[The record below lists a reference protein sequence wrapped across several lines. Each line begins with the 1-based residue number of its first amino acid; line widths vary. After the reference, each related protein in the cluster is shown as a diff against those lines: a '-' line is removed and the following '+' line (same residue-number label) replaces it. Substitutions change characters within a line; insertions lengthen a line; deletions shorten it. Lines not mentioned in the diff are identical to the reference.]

1 MSLRTRAAKARPSVD
16 VTAVLVAHD
25 GARWLPAALA
35 ALAASTQRPS
45 RVVLV
50 DTGSADATPE
60 LLRAV
65 EDAEVL
71 TLGRTQGFGAAVAAA
86 LATGPATEWV
96 WLLHDDCAPTPTA
109 LEALLEQAGQS
120 PQAALLGP
128 KVLDWTD
135 PRLLVEVGL
144 TVDGG
149 GHRETGLERR
159 EYDQGQRDAV
169 REVLAVGTAGA
180 LLRRDA
186 YDQVGGLD
194 PVLALFRDDLDLGWK
209 LHAAGHQVVVV
220 PAAVVHHARAATTGR
235 RSTDAAPGSLTGT
248 DRRNALYVL
257 LAHAT
262 RLALLSLL
270 PRVLVASLLRIL
282 GLLLTRQVPGARDE
296 LLAVVGVLGRPG
308 RLRAARRAR
317 RATRSVPPAALRPLF
332 ASGGARVRAR
342 FGAFGD
348 WLSGGAAPG
357 ASSSLGD
364 PGPEGPDDAV
374 DLTGGGSGSLHRFV
388 RRPGVLLAVGLS
400 LVALLAE
407 RSLLSGGDLVG
418 GRLLPPPPGAS
429 DLWRA
434 YGASWHPSSVGSS
447 APAPP
452 YLAVLALLA
461 TVLLGKVGLTV
472 DLVLL
477 ASVPLAGVAAYAVA
491 GRVVQQRYV
500 RLWAAATWA
509 LLPVATGGI
518 ATGRLD
524 VAVVQIGLPLLALGA
539 ARVLTADSQDRVWR
553 AAWSLGLGLTVVA
566 AFSPLFWLL
575 GGAVLLGGGVL
586 SLFRSG
592 SRRRALAALV
602 ATAVPAGLLLPW
614 SLLAFTAPG
623 RLLQGPGRLVQ
634 DTALLPGRLGL
645 LDVPLLHPG
654 GSGLPPVWITS
665 GLVLAALGG
674 LTRQSRRPFV
684 CAGWAA
690 ATIGLTAAVLLP
702 HLSLA
707 VEPDGTALPVW
718 PGAAL
723 QLAGGG
729 LLMAAL
735 VGADAL
741 RTRLAARTFGWR
753 QLVAAAVVAS
763 CAALPVLAAGS
774 WLVRGADGPLQRGGG
789 TVLPPFAAAE
799 VGPETGLRVLLL
811 TATGAG
817 EVGYQLTRTGDTRL
831 GVADTSPTR
840 DQALALDAVVADLL
854 TPSGSD
860 AAEALATRAV
870 RYVAINAGPG
880 ADRLGLAL
888 DQQPGLTR
896 RSGGPVLLW
905 QVVGATSL
913 LSVLPQPLA
922 LTATSGARAAS
933 RPALRLHPPVALPPL
948 TAGATGRLPAGE
960 PGRLLVLA
968 EAADDGW
975 TATVDDQP
983 LARRTAWGWAQGFVA
998 PAAGGRLVVH
1008 RSQAGRRAE
1017 LTGQALLVLV
1027 VLVLAAP
1034 GAARR
1039 RGLEIDDDDRTGPP
1053 DGTADHPLP
1062 DPQERP

>member
-1 MSLRTRAAKARPSVD
+1 MSLRTRAVKAAPPVD

-25 GARWLPAALA
+25 GERWVAAALA
-35 ALAASTQRPS
+35 ALAASTQRPA
-45 RVVLV
+45 RTVLV
-50 DTGSADATPE
+50 DTGSTDGTAA

-65 EDAEVL
+65 PGAEVL
-71 TLGRTQGFGAAVAAA
+71 TLTRTDGFGAAVAAA
-86 LATGPATEWV
+86 LATGPVTGWV

-109 LEALLEQAGQS
+109 LAALLEQAEVS

-128 KVLDWTD
+128 KVLDWAD

-180 LLRRDA
+180 LVRRDA

-194 PVLALFRDDLDLGWK
+194 PALAVFRDDLDLGWK
-209 LHAAGHQVVVV
+209 LNAAGHQVVVV
-220 PAAVVHHARAATTGR
+220 PAAVVHHVRAATTGQR
-235 RSTDAAPGSLTGT
+235 HPDASPGSLTGT

-262 RLALLSLL
+262 RLTLLTLL
-270 PRVLVASLLRIL
+270 PRVLVASVLRVL

-296 LLAVVGVLGRPG
+296 LFAVVGVLGRPG

-317 RATRSVPPAALRPLF
+317 RATRTVPPGTLRPLL
-332 ASGGARVRAR
+332 ASRGARVRAR
-342 FGAFGD
+342 LGAVGD
-348 WLSGGAAPG
+348 WVSGGAAPG
-357 ASSSLGD
+357 ASSALGD
-364 PGPEGPDDAV
+364 PGSQGPDDAV
-374 DLTGGGSGSLHRFV
+374 DLTGAGTGALRRFL
-388 RRPGVLLAVGLS
+388 RRPGVLLVVGLS

-407 RSLLSGGDLVG
+407 RSLLGGGDLVG
-418 GRLLPPPPGAS
+418 GRLLSPSLGAS
-429 DLWRA
+429 DLWHA

-447 APAPP
+447 DPAPP

-461 TVLLGKVGLTV
+461 TVLLGKVGLAV

-477 ASVPLAGVAAYAVA
+477 ASVPLAGAVAYAAA
-491 GRVVQQRYV
+491 GRVVQHRHV

-524 VAVVQIGLPLLALGA
+524 VAVGQIGLPLLAVAA

-553 AAWSLGLGLTVVA
+553 AAWSLGLGLALVA
-566 AFSPLFWLL
+566 AFSPMLWLL
-575 GGAVLLGGGVL
+575 GGALLLGGGLL

-614 SLLAFTAPG
+614 SLLAFTSPG
-623 RLLQGPGRLVQ
+623 RLLHGPGRLVP
-634 DTALLPGRLGL
+634 DAALLPGRLGS
-645 LDVPLLHPG
+645 LDAPLLHPG
-654 GSGLPPVWITS
+654 GSGLPPTWITV
-665 GLVLAALGG
+665 GLLLAALGG
-674 LTRQSRRPFV
+674 LARQRRLPLV
-684 CAGWAA
+684 WAGWAA
-690 ATIGLTAAVLLP
+690 ATVGLVAAVLLP

-707 VEPDGTALPVW
+707 LEPGGAALPIW

-729 LLMAAL
+729 LLLAAL
-735 VGADAL
+735 VAADQL
-741 RTRLAARTFGWR
+741 RTRLATRAFGWQ
-753 QLVAAAVVAS
+753 QLVAGVVVAS
-763 CAALPVLAAGS
+763 CAALPVVAAAS
-774 WLVRGADGPLQRGGG
+774 WLVRGAAGPLQRGAG
-789 TVLPPFAAAE
+789 TALPPFADVE
-799 VGPETGLRVLLL
+799 VGPDSGLRVLLL
-811 TATGAG
+811 TATGSG
-817 EVGYQLTRTGDTRL
+817 GVSYELTRSGDTRL
-831 GVADTSPTR
+831 GAADTSPRR
-840 DQALALDAVVADLL
+840 DQAVALDAVVADLL

-905 QVVGATSL
+905 QVVGSASRLSL
-913 LSVLPQPLA
+913 LPPALA
-922 LTATSGARAAS
+922 VTATSGVRAAT
-933 RPALRLHPPVALPPL
+933 RPALRLQPPVALPPL
-948 TAGATGRLPAGE
+948 TAGSRERLPAGE

-968 EAADDGW
+968 EAVDGGW
-975 TATVDDQP
+975 SATVDGRP
-983 LARRTAWGWAQGFVA
+983 LPRRTAWGWAQAFVV
-998 PAAGGRLVVH
+998 PPTGGQLVVS
-1008 RSQAGRRAE
+1008 RSQAARRSE
-1017 LTGQALLVLV
+1017 LGLQLVLVLV

-1039 RGLEIDDDDRTGPP
+1039 RGLEIDDSDSD
-1053 DGTADHPLP
+1053 P
-1062 DPQERP
+1062 DPAHGTLPTLQERP